1 MSATETGRIRYSAAV
16 IRGNLRLL
24 AGMVRTNRPWRLMSH
39 MSKALAFVAGT
50 AAVTIANSSMWQISD
65 ALGWPRRILLMIAA
79 ITALVTWLIVAMTCG
94 SVRRTPAGANRRCCS
109 TRRP

>member
-24 AGMVRTNRPWRLMSH
+24 AGMVRTNRPWRLMTH

-50 AAVTIANSSMWQISD
+50 AAVTVANSSMWQISD
-65 ALGWPRRILLMIAA
+65 ALGWPRRILLMVVA
-79 ITALVTWLIVAMTCG
+79 IT
-94 SVRRTPAGANRRCCS
+94 CS
-109 TRRP
+109 